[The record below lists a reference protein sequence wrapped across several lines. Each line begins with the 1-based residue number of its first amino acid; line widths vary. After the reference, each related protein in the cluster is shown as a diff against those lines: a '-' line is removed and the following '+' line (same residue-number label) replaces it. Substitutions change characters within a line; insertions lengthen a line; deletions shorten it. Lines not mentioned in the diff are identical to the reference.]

1 MVSAAFRSQ
10 KRMRQFIQVLSILI
24 LLTAC
29 VEEEVIVMGQGGIS
43 PEFGVPIA
51 KATIYAEEVIE
62 HYDEDGLVVVG
73 ENEIL
78 TLVYRDSLESVS
90 ADDYLRLDD
99 QVFSESIEVSPI
111 HQSILNIEGEVEFE
125 STEIYE
131 MDFGEDRLDSIR
143 FEDGFFNMSFTVPVG
158 FEVSGSADLID
169 PISGEAFLRID
180 LTDGGSP
187 GTVSAEA
194 DLADVLIRFVSDPGS
209 GVFNGIQI
217 DYFLN
222 ITSNGDSPAPTEV
235 SVDFSLTDFSIAAV
249 GGYIAPRTVII
260 EEQAMPIS
268 LFQTDFEGNI
278 ILEDPRLNL
287 FLINEYGID
296 VRPVLDHVSF
306 YEDGNEIA
314 SIREN
319 DVSEFN
325 VVQGVSFPGD
335 QVINE
340 LVIDNQTFIGAS
352 DLTDYLQLSPDSVS
366 GQFELDIN
374 PEDDQSNFITRGSEL
389 NLEFEVELPIYGS
402 ISDFILV
409 DTTDVNLNDVVES
422 AEDLEEVEQ
431 LNLRIF
437 VRNALPIDASLQIV
451 FADELLEPIDSL
463 FEQATLI
470 VPAAP
475 VDLSPPVGSP
485 DYGRVIGDSQA
496 HIDLEIPRERINQLE
511 NATKLIVYVYG
522 NTTGNG
528 DNPIRLYPEN
538 FIEVNLAAEA
548 LFNID
553 LTP

>member
-1 MVSAAFRSQ
+1 
-10 KRMRQFIQVLSILI
+10 
-24 LLTAC
+24 
-29 VEEEVIVMGQGGIS
+29 MGQGGIS